1 MQIKYL
7 YTEYVERST
16 KIFCLLL
23 YWLIKISLQYFANLF
38 LQKKYG
44 HNFFKITLKKVTLKK
59 LHWRILWLE
68 FLPQIFFIISWSKNS
83 LKKNYNN
90 FTIFQTLLL

>member
-1 MQIKYL
+1 MPIKCL
-7 YTEYVERST
+7 YTEYIEKST

-23 YWLIKISLQYFANLF
+23 YWLIKISLQSFANLF

-44 HNFFKITLKKVTLKK
+44 HNFFNITLKKVILKK
-59 LHWRILWLE
+59 FHWRILWLE
-68 FLPQIFFIISWSKNS
+68 FLTQNFFIISWSKNS
-83 LKKNYNN
+83 PKKNHNN